1 MKNKGFKSGVL
12 TCLLGVILVFGLSVQ
27 SVAAQKVAKEKKF
40 VLEWLS
46 QPQIVEKFGRISDSI
61 WSYAELGLQEY
72 RSRIHSRTRLSRY
85 AHMFRWHIWIRE
97 ACDRNP
103 G

>member
-1 MKNKGFKSGVL
+1 MRIKNFKTGILSCGLVF
-12 TCLLGVILVFGLSVQ
+12 ILVFGLSVQ
-27 SVAAQKVAKEKKF
+27 SLAAQKVEKEKKLVF
-40 VLEWLS
+40 EWLS

-72 RSRIHSRTRLSRY
+72 KSAKLLADTLEE
-85 AHMFRWHIWIRE
+85 AE
-97 ACDRNP
+97 ACDWNP